1 MKKFLLFLSGPI
13 TGLSFEGSTDWRKY
27 VAKNLPPHITAV
39 SPMRGKEYLAGVS
52 QIEASYELHPLSS
65 QKGITCRDR
74 MDVMR
79 CDAILVNFLGSTKVS
94 KGSIMEIAWADIL
107 RKPIILVT
115 EEENIHNHPMIHEV
129 AGFIT
134 DSLDEAI
141 KIAIALLSTS

>member
-1 MKKFLLFLSGPI
+1 MKKFLLFCSGPI

-74 MDVMR
+74 MDVM
-79 CDAILVNFLGSTKVS
+79 ILTLGYFHLLFIIFMYSSCRFSSTLFK
-94 KGSIMEIAWADIL
+94 
-107 RKPIILVT
+107 
-115 EEENIHNHPMIHEV
+115 
-129 AGFIT
+129 
-134 DSLDEAI
+134 
-141 KIAIALLSTS
+141 